1 MNTPLVD
8 DAFVDMV
15 QPVLPTWIFGVER
28 LPNQTRLIRNAVAL
42 TQHHPEYVPL
52 AAGSL
57 IWTWQHRPLDK
68 NLLLLLIA
76 ADKKFDLLELP
87 VRAMIRTLDKLIL
100 PPEDPDEA
108 LASLPGEPKTLLETL
123 VKRINDPK
131 QGLFWL
137 QEGFEKLMDAGLLY
151 EASELLNHLDDQ
163 QSLGPIITRFRA
175 DWAVHA
181 LTPEEAM
188 PYVQAVDRELFRWWR
203 QLREARLLQ
212 LAGEDDSALLSY
224 TDLWTQIPWHT
235 NLLLCLHD
243 LYMPPVPPHA
253 RLPESADRT
262 SILLYSW
269 NKANDMGLTLES
281 LAQSQLGKARIIAL
295 NNGSSDGTLQVIQ
308 KAAAYWPQRVP
319 GSSFSVIDL
328 PVNIGAPAARNWL
341 LAQPEVRESEFV
353 AFLDDDVRL
362 PQDWLTR
369 LLHVADTY
377 PDAGAV
383 GCRIVGHKQPHLLQ
397 AADFHPLPP
406 EICRGG
412 FTDFEEK
419 IFIFDNC
426 IGTRD
431 MGLFA
436 YTRPCA
442 SVTGCCHLIRQAAIR
457 EAGPFD
463 IRFNPSQF
471 DDLERDLRAYLK
483 GFPCVYHGQLRVEH
497 VQHSSL
503 VQANSRAKQ
512 GHIFGNKLKLEHCFL
527 PQEINRIVSR
537 NLALLR
543 NDLKRKLPLLHTTLA
558 GLQRTS

>member
-8 DAFVDMV
+8 ENFVDMV

-42 TQHHPEYVPL
+42 TQHHPEFIPL
-52 AAGSL
+52 AAGAL

-68 NLLLLLIA
+68 NLLQLLHA
-76 ADKKFDLLELP
+76 ADKKFDLLPLP
-87 VRAMIRTLDKLIL
+87 VRAMIRTLEKLIL
-100 PPEDPDEA
+100 PPGNPDAA
-108 LASLPGEPKTLLETL
+108 LGALPAESGPLLAALLQKIKEPGS
-123 VKRINDPK
+123 
-131 QGLFWL
+131 GLFWL
-137 QEGFEKLMDAGLLY
+137 QEGFEKLMEAGLPA
-151 EASELLNHLDDQ
+151 EAAELLDHFDEQ
-163 QSLGPIITRFRA
+163 QGLAPVIARFRA
-175 DWAVHA
+175 DWAVHT
-181 LTPEEAM
+181 LSPEKAM
-188 PYVQAVDRELFRWWR
+188 PYVQAVDQTLFGWWR
-203 QLREARLLQ
+203 QLRVARLLQ
-212 LAGEDDSALLSY
+212 LAGEDQSALLTY
-224 TDLWTQIPWHT
+224 ADLWSRIPWHT

-243 LYMPPVPPHA
+243 LCQPPVPA
-253 RLPESADRT
+253 GASLPESADRT
-262 SILLYSW
+262 AILLYSW
-269 NKANDMGLTLES
+269 NKADEMALTLES
-281 LAQSQLGKARIIAL
+281 LAQSRIGKARVVVL
-295 NNGSSDGTLQVIQ
+295 NNGSTDDTLQAIQ
-308 KAAAYWPQRVP
+308 KAAAYWPQRLP

-328 PVNIGAPAARNWL
+328 PVNIGAPGARNWL

-369 LLHVADTY
+369 LLHIADCY

-431 MGLFA
+431 VGLFS

-471 DDLERDLRAYLK
+471 DDLERDLRAFLK
-483 GFPCVYHGQLRVEH
+483 GFPCVYHGQLRIEH

-503 VQANSRAKQ
+503 SQADSRAKQ
-512 GHIFGNKLKLEHCFL
+512 GHIFGNKLKLEHCFQ
-527 PQEINRIVSR
+527 PQEINRIVGR

-543 NDLKRKLPLLHTTLA
+543 NDLKRKLPVLHAALA
-558 GLQRTS
+558 GLQRMS